1 MSTPQTI
8 SLQVH
13 THTAYS
19 FGFFEWLM
27 PDGVAQSENSD
38 HGELRRSTRLV
49 QGGHVSDTKPEIPPH
64 LYYIGRVSLAC

>member
-1 MSTPQTI
+1 
-8 SLQVH
+8 L
-13 THTAYS
+13 A
-19 FGFFEWLM
+19 FFEWLM